1 MKNNTLVSI
10 SKWLFRTLKRTIERT
25 STRAL
30 NWRNGRGRE
39 RTSEQVNGRT
49 QLSKQSIK
57 RTVERMSEQMS
68 KRAKRRNEHLSQTVL
83 QDRKHVC
90 EMAGDALFKLWM
102 AFTFM
107 KSHLQLFQLF
117 SDLLDIRANISKIVH
132 GLLFKS
138 LDGFFTIGQWA
149 AKVLQRG
156 FFYPV
161 QYIW

>member
-1 MKNNTLVSI
+1 
-10 SKWLFRTLKRTIERT
+10 
-25 STRAL
+25 
-30 NWRNGRGRE
+30 
-39 RTSEQVNGRT
+39 
-49 QLSKQSIK
+49 
-57 RTVERMSEQMS
+57 MSEQMS

-90 EMAGDALFKLWM
+90 EMAGDALFKLFYNLEISHVM

-138 LDGFFTIGQWA
+138 LDGFFTIGQ
-149 AKVLQRG
+149 
-156 FFYPV
+156 
-161 QYIW
+161 